1 MFAPAANETVK
12 EKIKTDLGVDAGD
25 HDFLGFKGLE
35 QSVRDDVKLVK
46 DSPMIDH
53 ALPVYG
59 YIYDVR
65 IPSETCPLHMRQP
78 ASSCSQ
84 QVFRVFWRTRVPSS
98 LAAVCSGPHAG
109 DAMDSVPNL
118 TARRLARLD
127 PDRACHLLPVKFQMS
142 TGIGRMRQSMRYLS
156 VPTLPTLPNAIAA
169 GRHRQDQL
177 CRD

>member
-1 MFAPAANETVK
+1 MAVSAPAANETVK

-65 IPSETCPLHMRQP
+65 IPSGSCPLHIR
-78 ASSCSQ
+78 
-84 QVFRVFWRTRVPSS
+84 
-98 LAAVCSGPHAG
+98 
-109 DAMDSVPNL
+109 
-118 TARRLARLD
+118 
-127 PDRACHLLPVKFQMS
+127 
-142 TGIGRMRQSMRYLS
+142 
-156 VPTLPTLPNAIAA
+156 
-169 GRHRQDQL
+169 
-177 CRD
+177 